1 MIAGLSSTVPVIAG
15 ITYEVARKRLD
26 DVRWPGFGERID
38 LDGSRTHIRR
48 MGTGNPAPTV
58 VFESGMATPLEMWDR
73 VQRAVAEVAPTI
85 SYDRPGIG
93 RSDAIARP
101 RTAALAGDRLVRLLE
116 VLDVAGPLILV
127 GHSYGGLLLRDFAQR
142 HADRVAGVVLVD
154 PTHPEQ
160 LERSPRQ
167 RAGAETARA
176 AISDSTL
183 AASVGWLRLR
193 GLDLGE
199 ECSGLGDAQRS
210 TVVARMTSTSHWRA
224 TAQER
229 DAWVNHVAD
238 EVRHTVL
245 PPAAPVFVLTAGRTA
260 EQDPVQTD
268 LHAELAAQ
276 SSAGVHQVVPGA
288 SHLGLLCS
296 PEQARVTAAAVLE
309 VLDAGQ
315 NGTRAEARRHRRR
328 P

>member
-1 MIAGLSSTVPVIAG
+1 
-15 ITYEVARKRLD
+15 
-26 DVRWPGFGERID
+26 
-38 LDGSRTHIRR
+38 
-48 MGTGNPAPTV
+48 MGTGSPAPTV

-142 HADRVAGVVLVD
+142 HAGRVAGVVLVD
-154 PTHPEQ
+154 P
-160 LERSPRQ
+160 RSPSNSSGR
-167 RAGAETARA
+167 RASGRRETART

-199 ECSGLGDAQRS
+199 ECSGLGDAERS
-210 TVVARMTSTSHWRA
+210 TVVARMTRPA
-224 TAQER
+224 TGAR
-229 DAWVNHVAD
+229 P
-238 EVRHTVL
+238 R
-245 PPAAPVFVLTAGRTA
+245 R
-260 EQDPVQTD
+260 
-268 LHAELAAQ
+268 
-276 SSAGVHQVVPGA
+276 SATHG
-288 SHLGLLCS
+288 
-296 PEQARVTAAAVLE
+296 
-309 VLDAGQ
+309 
-315 NGTRAEARRHRRR
+315 
-328 P
+328 